1 MTLTPEP
8 LSIKAPVIFYP
19 WTRMFTPGQCG
30 LITFEPISKLA
41 TCTLAAGA
49 GCNDFVQPSLN
60 LGTNHRSCS
69 SVIMIWNPIR
79 SDRSALG
86 SSLSWMSVACFA
98 FSSTTHCCVL
108 NRTVHTTWCLANT
121 SCVLF
126 HPGIF
131 FALTL
136 GCYLLYNRC
145 YHIHLWF

>member
-1 MTLTPEP
+1 MTFTPEP
-8 LSIKAPVIFYP
+8 PSINVPMIFSP
-19 WTRMFTPGQCG
+19 WTRMSTPGQCG
-30 LITFEPISKLA
+30 SITFEPISKLA

-98 FSSTTHCCVL
+98 FASSTYCCVY
-108 NRTVHTTWCLANT
+108 NRTASCSTQASLALLSVVT
-121 SCVLF
+121 CCTASVILF
-126 HPGIF
+126 TCGSGF
-131 FALTL
+131 VCS
-136 GCYLLYNRC
+136 G
-145 YHIHLWF
+145 